1 MLNRI
6 IYGFSCTV
14 PEFDLRLAQRPGFVQ
29 RFQSPFGKCGNV
41 KSFWVY
47 ETKEAAEEARKF
59 ALETYHEENVAE
71 LGTFEVCK
79 PIL

>member
-47 ETKEAAEEARKF
+47 ETKQAAEQARNY
-59 ALETYHEENVAE
+59 ALTAEGIREVGE
-71 LGTFEVCK
+71 LGSFETSR
-79 PIL
+79 PIN